1 MSWSQYLT
9 YGYFFHSSLYDLQG
23 WLPVTIHARW
33 FKSGENPCPQ
43 IQNGAWLLATAFL
56 SWLRGRRTM
65 TVAGQHPVISIRR
78 AADNDA
84 PEILACL
91 EAAFAPYRHLYI
103 HKAYLDTVLTP
114 ETLRERLD
122 IMQVFVALVPSSQI
136 VGTIACNLLSPKEGH
151 IRGMAV
157 LPAWQGAGIAA
168 QLLAHVEAEF
178 RKQKCKRITL
188 DTTEPLQRAMR
199 FYEKLGFRRSGKIA
213 DFFGMPL
220 FEYEKL
226 LPPAETSYG

>member
-1 MSWSQYLT
+1 M
-9 YGYFFHSSLYDLQG
+9 
-23 WLPVTIHARW
+23 A
-33 FKSGENPCPQ
+33 
-43 IQNGAWLLATAFL
+43 
-56 SWLRGRRTM
+56 
-65 TVAGQHPVISIRR
+65 VAGQHPVISIRR

-91 EAAFAPYRHLYI
+91 EAAFAPHRHLYI
-103 HKAYLDTVLTP
+103 HAAYLDTVLTP
-114 ETLRERLD
+114 ETLRERLA
-122 IMQVFVALVPSSQI
+122 IMQVFVALVPSGQI
-136 VGTIACNLLSPKEGH
+136 VGTIACNLLNSKEGH

-157 LPAWQGAGIAA
+157 LPVWQGAGIAA

-178 RKQKCKRITL
+178 RKQKCTRITL

-226 LPPAETSYG
+226 LPSGESP